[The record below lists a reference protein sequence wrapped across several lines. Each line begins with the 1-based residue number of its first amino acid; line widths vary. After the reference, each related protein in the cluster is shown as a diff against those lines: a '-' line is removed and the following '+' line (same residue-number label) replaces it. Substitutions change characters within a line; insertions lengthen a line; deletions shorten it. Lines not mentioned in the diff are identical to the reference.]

1 MLFMISLAWKKQRS
15 VIGFCLIIVVTSI
28 LLNLTQLYF
37 IPAVLKAVEDNI
49 SMIDLLAIILLFT
62 GASLLLKAGNA
73 YFASCSQVG
82 RIEVRLMIGSMIQ
95 NKILTMSYP
104 DMENQ
109 DVQREMDKA
118 SMLVASNTA
127 PTEVIWNTLMALIEN
142 GVEFLIFICL
152 LGVLSP
158 LLIWSVLGTTIISF
172 FMRDYLNGW
181 GFRHREEEAEYS
193 HRMNYLS
200 DISRDYTIAKDVRVF
215 GMQDW
220 IEDMYH
226 STLRLYHR
234 FMTKGER
241 IYMAGDLI
249 DVILTFMRNGIIYF
263 FLISAVLKGEMSA
276 PRFVLYF
283 NTVNAFTSGITKI
296 MSEFSYLRK
305 QSRDISA
312 IREFLDY
319 PETFQMKT
327 GIPISPDLTIPYQ
340 IELQDVS
347 FHYPKSRRK
356 ILSHINLTIR
366 PGEKLEWS
374 RKNNTDKINMWISG
388 SDRRKSIAK

>member
-152 LGVLSP
+152 P
-158 LLIWSVLGTTIISF
+158 
-172 FMRDYLNGW
+172 
-181 GFRHREEEAEYS
+181 A
-193 HRMNYLS
+193 
-200 DISRDYTIAKDVRVF
+200 
-215 GMQDW
+215 
-220 IEDMYH
+220 
-226 STLRLYHR
+226 
-234 FMTKGER
+234 
-241 IYMAGDLI
+241 
-249 DVILTFMRNGIIYF
+249 
-263 FLISAVLKGEMSA
+263 FL
-276 PRFVLYF
+276 
-283 NTVNAFTSGITKI
+283 
-296 MSEFSYLRK
+296 
-305 QSRDISA
+305 
-312 IREFLDY
+312 
-319 PETFQMKT
+319 
-327 GIPISPDLTIPYQ
+327 
-340 IELQDVS
+340 
-347 FHYPKSRRK
+347 
-356 ILSHINLTIR
+356 
-366 PGEKLEWS
+366 
-374 RKNNTDKINMWISG
+374 
-388 SDRRKSIAK
+388 